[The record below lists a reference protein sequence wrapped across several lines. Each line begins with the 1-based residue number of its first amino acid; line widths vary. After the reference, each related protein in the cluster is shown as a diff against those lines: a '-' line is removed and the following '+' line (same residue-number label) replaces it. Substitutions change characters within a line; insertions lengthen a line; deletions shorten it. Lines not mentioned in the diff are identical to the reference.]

1 MKYLPSLI
9 FVLTA
14 TVSTSVMAKYTVRD
28 RDSKPAIERQVAK
41 HEPADAITL
50 DQLLKPPVAPED
62 AIEPLRRTMLHDA
75 AYMIGFRGGWQNKSV
90 TLEKILEEHSD
101 VLDTFFQFATLI
113 NQDGVLPPVITEAQ
127 DASSISDDQIRTA
140 GRIYTI
146 VRDERFV
153 SVPPTWRDYLYAG
166 FATDAHAEVEKSGVY
181 PKEEAEKALWN
192 ESIRTGWEEGQ
203 KEALHIL
210 DQNFNRVVRDYVG
223 MLNYQTL
230 IQKNMVAAPVVD
242 TAYETLDADP
252 DAKKI
257 KVDNTLKVIT
267 QGVSFNHETG
277 EWLPTIADSVPE
289 DLWGSN

>member
-1 MKYLPSLI
+1 MKYLPLLI
-9 FVLTA
+9 FILTA
-14 TVSTSVMAKYTVRD
+14 TVSSTAMAKYTIRERD
-28 RDSKPAIERQVAK
+28 RAPVVERSASVQ
-41 HEPADAITL
+41 ESSSDAITL
-50 DQLLKPPVAPED
+50 QQLLEPPTAPED
-62 AIEPLRRTMLHDA
+62 VIEPLRRTMLHDA
-75 AYMIGFRGGWQNKSV
+75 AYLIGFRGGWQNKSV
-90 TLEKILEEHSD
+90 ALEALLEERSD

-113 NQDGVLPPVITEAQ
+113 NADGVLPPVITEAQ
-127 DASSISDDQIRTA
+127 DASAISDDQIRTA

-166 FATDAHAEVEKSGVY
+166 FATKEHAAIEKSGLY
-181 PKEEAEKALWN
+181 PEEEAEKALWN
-192 ESIRTGWEEGQ
+192 ESVRTGWEEGQ

-230 IQKNMVAAPVVD
+230 IQKNMVEAPVVD

-252 DAKKI
+252 DNKKI

-277 EWLPTIADSVPE
+277 KWLPTIASTTD
-289 DLWGSN
+289 DLWGND